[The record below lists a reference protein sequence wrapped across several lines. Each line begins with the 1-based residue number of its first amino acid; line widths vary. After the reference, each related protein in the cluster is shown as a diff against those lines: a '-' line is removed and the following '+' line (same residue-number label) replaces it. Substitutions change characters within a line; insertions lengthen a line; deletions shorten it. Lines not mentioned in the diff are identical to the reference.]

1 MNHCYSCTTC
11 KSADKPLEC
20 YIAGLPME
28 TSHTVWKDSP
38 SNAASVSRRMLPPL
52 FQRPLPYHA

>member
-28 TSHTVWKDSP
+28 TSHHRVEGQ
-38 SNAASVSRRMLPPL
+38 SVKCGFGL
-52 FQRPLPYHA
+52 QGVCCPLPYHA